1 MTSSFDKET
10 IDKQVTDK
18 PATLIGIVGYSAIM
32 DSYPLGPPLMTGL
45 ETALADAP
53 SVTIENFTW
62 SPVHIVQRF
71 ENDEMPKPER
81 MVLIGLSATTI
92 NPGNVTACQWRG
104 GKASELTVQ
113 ERVYEAVTGIV
124 DLENTLMIGEYF
136 KAWPT
141 ECFTIEADMQPN
153 TFGRLVMAD
162 SEGWGADEKALEEH
176 FGFSPAEQ
184 RQRII
189 SMAENIARHGENTS
203 QTLHEKS
210 AETLTPVQPFIENH
224 AVSQKG

>member
-1 MTSSFDKET
+1 MALSSDT
-10 IDKQVTDK
+10 
-18 PATLIGIVGYSAIM
+18 PATLIGIVGYSAIL
-32 DSYPLGPPLMTGL
+32 DTYPLGPLLMTGL
-45 ETALADAP
+45 ETALADAAH
-53 SVTIENFTW
+53 VTVENFTW

-81 MVLIGLSATTI
+81 LILVGLTATTVK
-92 NPGNVTACQWRG
+92 PGNVHACQWRG
-104 GKASELTVQ
+104 GEATELAVQ

-136 KAWPT
+136 KAWPD
-141 ECFTIEADMQPN
+141 ECFTIEADMQAN

-162 SEGWGADEKALEEH
+162 SEGWGQDESALLEH

-189 SMAENIARHGENTS
+189 DMAEDLARNGENTT
-203 QTLHEKS
+203 QVLREKT
-210 AETLTPVQPFIENH
+210 AESLTPVQPFIQNH
-224 AVSQKG
+224 AL

>member
-1 MTSSFDKET
+1 MTLS
-10 IDKQVTDK
+10 IDKSAANK
-18 PATLIGIVGYSAIM
+18 PATLIGIVGYSAIL
-32 DSYPLGPPLMTGL
+32 DSYPLGPPLMSGL

-53 SVTIENFTW
+53 NVTIENFTW

-71 ENDEMPKPER
+71 ENNEMPKPER

-92 NPGNVTACQWRG
+92 TPGNVTACQWRG
-104 GKASELTVQ
+104 GKATELAVQ

-162 SEGWGADEKALEEH
+162 SEGWGTDESALKKH
-176 FGFSPAEQ
+176 LGFSPAEQ

-189 SMAENIARHGENTS
+189 NMADDIARHGEKTS
-203 QTLHEKS
+203 VALHEKS
-210 AETLTPVQPFIENH
+210 AESLTPVQPFIQNH

>member
-1 MTSSFDKET
+1 MEFSDKA
-10 IDKQVTDK
+10 
-18 PATLIGIVGYSAIM
+18 PATLIGIVGYSAIL

-45 ETALADAP
+45 ESALADAEN
-53 SVTIENFTW
+53 VTIENFTW

-81 MVLIGLSATTI
+81 LVLIGLSATTVS
-92 NPGNVTACQWRG
+92 PGNVQACQWRG

-136 KAWPT
+136 KAWPS
-141 ECFTIEADMQPN
+141 ECFTVEADMQAN

-162 SEGWGADEKALEEH
+162 SEGWGRDEEALQAH

-189 SMAENIARHGENTS
+189 SMAEDIARNGDKARHVF
-203 QTLHEKS
+203 HEKS
-210 AETLTPVQPFIENH
+210 ADSLTPVQPFIQNH
-224 AVSQKG
+224 AIQRQGK

>member
-1 MTSSFDKET
+1 MTLS
-10 IDKQVTDK
+10 IDNPADGK
-18 PATLIGIVGYSAIM
+18 PATLIGIVGYSAIL
-32 DSYPLGPPLMTGL
+32 DSYPLGPPLMSGL
-45 ETALADAP
+45 ETALADAAH
-53 SVTIENFTW
+53 VTVENFTW

-71 ENDEMPKPER
+71 ENDEMPKPDR
-81 MVLIGLSATTI
+81 MVLIGLSATTT
-92 NPGNVTACQWRG
+92 NPGNVTACQWHG
-104 GKASELTVQ
+104 GKATELAVQ

-162 SEGWGADEKALEEH
+162 SEGWGKDENALKEH
-176 FGFSPAEQ
+176 LGFSPDEQ

-189 SMAENIARHGENTS
+189 SMAEDIARNGENTS
-203 QTLHEKS
+203 TVLNKKS
-210 AETLTPVQPFIENH
+210 AESLTPVQPFIQNH

>member
-1 MTSSFDKET
+1 MKEV
-10 IDKQVTDK
+10 IDKATTDN
-18 PATLIGIVGYSAIM
+18 PDTLIGIVGYSAIL
-32 DSYPLGPPLMTGL
+32 DSYPLGPPLMAEL
-45 ETALADAP
+45 ETALADAAH
-53 SVTIENFTW
+53 VTVENFTW

-71 ENDEMPKPER
+71 ENDEMPRPER

-92 NPGNVTACQWRG
+92 NPGNVLACQWHG

-136 KAWPT
+136 KAWPSD
-141 ECFTIEADMQPN
+141 CFTIEADMQPN

-162 SEGWGADEKALEEH
+162 SEGWGTDENALKEH

-184 RQRII
+184 RQRIVN
-189 SMAENIARHGENTS
+189 MAVDIALQGVNTS
-203 QTLHEKS
+203 LTLHEKS
-210 AETLTPVQPFIENH
+210 AESLTPVQPFIQNH

>member
-1 MTSSFDKET
+1 MAHSSET
-10 IDKQVTDK
+10 
-18 PATLIGIVGYSAIM
+18 PATLIGIVGYSAIL
-32 DSYPLGPPLMTGL
+32 DTYPLGPLLMTEL
-45 ETALADAP
+45 ETALADAAH
-53 SVTIENFTW
+53 VTVENFTW

-81 MVLIGLSATTI
+81 LILVGLTATTI
-92 NPGNVTACQWRG
+92 KPGNVHACQWHG
-104 GKASELTVQ
+104 GEATELAVQ

-136 KAWPT
+136 KAWPD
-141 ECFTIEADMQPN
+141 ECFTIEADMQAN

-162 SEGWGADEKALEEH
+162 SEGWGQDESALLEH

-189 SMAENIARHGENTS
+189 DMAEDLARNGENTT
-203 QTLHEKS
+203 QVLREKT
-210 AETLTPVQPFIENH
+210 AESLAPVQPFIQNH
-224 AVSQKG
+224 AL

>member
-1 MTSSFDKET
+1 MTRPTDQET
-10 IDKQVTDK
+10 SNPVADK
-18 PATLIGIVGYSAIM
+18 PATLIGIVGYSAIL
-32 DSYPLGPPLMTGL
+32 DSYPLGPPLMSGL

-53 SVTIENFTW
+53 HVTVENFTW

-71 ENDEMPKPER
+71 ENNEMPKPER
-81 MVLIGLSATTI
+81 MVLIGLSATT
-92 NPGNVTACQWRG
+92 NTPGNVIACQWRG
-104 GKASELTVQ
+104 GKAAELTVQ

-162 SEGWGADEKALEEH
+162 SEGWGTNENALKEH
-176 FGFSPAEQ
+176 FGFSPDEQ

-189 SMAENIARHGENTS
+189 SMAQDIARHGEKTS
-203 QTLHEKS
+203 LTLQEKS
-210 AETLTPVQPFIENH
+210 AESLTPVQPFIENH

>member
-1 MTSSFDKET
+1 MTP
-10 IDKQVTDK
+10 IDKKTVDA
-18 PATLIGIVGYSAIM
+18 PATLIGIVGYSAIL
-32 DSYPLGPPLMTGL
+32 DSYPLGPPLMSGL
-45 ETALADAP
+45 ESALADAP
-53 SVTIENFTW
+53 NVTIENFTW

-81 MVLIGLSATTI
+81 LVLIGLTATTI
-92 NPGNVTACQWRG
+92 NPGNVYACQWRG
-104 GKASELTVQ
+104 GKATEVAVQ

-136 KAWPT
+136 KAWPN

-162 SEGWGADEKALEEH
+162 SEGWGTDESALEEH
-176 FGFSPAEQ
+176 FGFSPADQ

-189 SMAENIARHGENTS
+189 SMAGDIARYGEKTS
-203 QTLHEKS
+203 LTLLEKS
-210 AETLTPVQPFIENH
+210 AESLTPVQPFIQNH

>member
-1 MTSSFDKET
+1 MTLS
-10 IDKQVTDK
+10 IDNPADGK
-18 PATLIGIVGYSAIM
+18 PATLIGIVGYSAIL
-32 DSYPLGPPLMTGL
+32 DSYPLGPPLMSGL
-45 ETALADAP
+45 ETALADATH
-53 SVTIENFTW
+53 VTVENFTW

-71 ENDEMPKPER
+71 ENDEMPKPDR
-81 MVLIGLSATTI
+81 MVLIGLSATTT
-92 NPGNVTACQWRG
+92 NPGNVTACQWHG
-104 GKASELTVQ
+104 GKATELAVQ

-141 ECFTIEADMQPN
+141 ECFTVEADMQPN

-162 SEGWGADEKALEEH
+162 SEGWGKDENALKEH
-176 FGFSPAEQ
+176 LGFSPDEQ

-189 SMAENIARHGENTS
+189 SMAEDIARNGENTS
-203 QTLHEKS
+203 TVLNKKS
-210 AETLTPVQPFIENH
+210 AESLTPVQPFIQNH